1 MRDAQSPRLGFKLDG
16 EVDGERRSFALAEGP
31 QSLGSSRSAAIH
43 LAVKGVSRLHAELD
57 VGADRVSLRDNGS
70 RNGTFV
76 NGRRLAEGET
86 ATLSLGDRLRFGPV
100 LVTLEHSD
108 AEEGMIGLRLD
119 PPSLG
124 GPLEATL
131 ETLALTE
138 EEPLLVGSLNLL
150 ATIVEL
156 LTLPQSDLQAVADR
170 LRDAAGLEAVAI
182 FERTDRTLAPMVLA
196 ASGDVEALSS
206 LSRPEHAP
214 EGNCLVLDEV
224 PIGLFARALAGHRP
238 PRSLLEGALR
248 IVRCL
253 HSAPTAVVT
262 EQDSEGNES
271 ARRDP
276 ARPRAELR
284 LPNGIVK
291 GRSPAMLELYQQA
304 ALVARSDL
312 PVLLLGETG
321 VGKEHLAEAIHLSS
335 ARRDGPF
342 AVVNCAAI
350 PAEQLE
356 AEMFGIGKGVATG
369 VSARPGCFVR
379 AEGGTLFLDEAGEM
393 PVTLQAKLLRALQQ
407 GQIHPVGLPPR
418 KVDVR
423 VVAATNADLDANIA
437 DGQFRA
443 DLYYR
448 LAGAELVVP
457 PLRRRHEDLGALMA
471 FFLGRAAKETQTPV
485 RGLSVKALRL
495 LSRYSWPGNVR
506 ELEHEMR
513 RLALRSRPHQAIDS
527 TLLSPRILT
536 SGDRQSETE
545 LGQLDAGQLGL
556 EARLDALQ
564 SSLINQA
571 LEATAGNQTRAA
583 SKLGLSRSGL
593 IKRMKRLGIDAK
605 AYSEP

>member
-1 MRDAQSPRLGFKLDG
+1 
-16 EVDGERRSFALAEGP
+16 
-31 QSLGSSRSAAIH
+31 
-43 LAVKGVSRLHAELD
+43 
-57 VGADRVSLRDNGS
+57 
-70 RNGTFV
+70 
-76 NGRRLAEGET
+76 
-86 ATLSLGDRLRFGPV
+86 
-100 LVTLEHSD
+100 
-108 AEEGMIGLRLD
+108 
-119 PPSLG
+119 
-124 GPLEATL
+124 
-131 ETLALTE
+131 
-138 EEPLLVGSLNLL
+138 
-150 ATIVEL
+150 
-156 LTLPQSDLQAVADR
+156 
-170 LRDAAGLEAVAI
+170 
-182 FERTDRTLAPMVLA
+182 
-196 ASGDVEALSS
+196 
-206 LSRPEHAP
+206 
-214 EGNCLVLDEV
+214 
-224 PIGLFARALAGHRP
+224 
-238 PRSLLEGALR
+238 
-248 IVRCL
+248 
-253 HSAPTAVVT
+253 
-262 EQDSEGNES
+262 
-271 ARRDP
+271 
-276 ARPRAELR
+276 
-284 LPNGIVK
+284 
-291 GRSPAMLELYQQA
+291 MLELYQQA

-457 PLRRRHEDLGALMA
+457 PLRLRREDLGALMA

-527 TLLSPRILT
+527 TLLSPHILT

-583 SKLGLSRSGL
+583 GKLGLSRSGL